1 MVVIVVSS
9 SVLFSL
15 IIPTSDFLSLDRGWG
30 GNGGGVE
37 GPKWDDILGLIE
49 GERGRGRWEVVAD
62 FEFSLFLS
70 FFLSLFL
77 YLFPCARPSFFGSL
91 FIFFLQSFFHQ
102 IPFFLTLI
110 CPLFSTSIYNHYTYS
125 QNFSSIN
132 IIPTTLE
139 YNGDWKSY
147 YFYVLKRH
155 KILGFP

>member
-49 GERGRGRWEVVAD
+49 GERGKMESGCRFWI
-62 FEFSLFLS
+62 FSLS
-70 FFLSLFL
+70 FFLSFSFPLFISL
-77 YLFPCARPSFFGSL
+77 RPSFFGSL

-102 IPFFLTLI
+102 ILFFLTLI
-110 CPLFSTSIYNHYTYS
+110 CPLFFTSIYNHYTYS

>member
-1 MVVIVVSS
+1 MPVIVVSS

-15 IIPTSDFLSLDRGWG
+15 LIPTSDFLSLDRGWG

-49 GERGRGRWEVVAD
+49 GERGKMGSGCRFWI
-62 FEFSLFLS
+62 FSLS
-70 FFLSLFL
+70 FFLSFSFPFFPCVPLSL
-77 YLFPCARPSFFGSL
+77 DPYLFFSFNPSFTKSL
-91 FIFFLQSFFHQ
+91 FSWL
-102 IPFFLTLI
+102 LYA
-110 CPLFSTSIYNHYTYS
+110 PLFSTSIYNHYTYS

-139 YNGDWKSY
+139 YNGDWKYY

>member
-15 IIPTSDFLSLDRGWG
+15 IIPTSDFLSLDRGWWG

-49 GERGRGRWEVVAD
+49 GERGKMESGCRFWI
-62 FEFSLFLS
+62 FSLS
-70 FFLSLFL
+70 FFLSFSFP
-77 YLFPCARPSFFGSL
+77 YLFPCVPLSLDPYLFFSLNPSFTKSFSL
-91 FIFFLQSFFHQ
+91 LTPIC
-102 IPFFLTLI
+102 PFFLL
-110 CPLFSTSIYNHYTYS
+110 PYMYNHYTYS